1 MTVKENPVRT
11 YTKITAVVLLM
22 ILALSGCEKGGIKT
36 ETMTPEERAAAYAE
50 AESKKAESESESK
63 RLEAE
68 SKRVEQESLR
78 LEAEAA
84 EAKAKEEREE
94 DIAMA
99 QADFEENRYFRFD
112 GVDYELTF
120 YDSFNGHTL
129 DPDKWAY
136 CPKWER
142 DDCIWK
148 SDGTYL
154 EDGNLVLAVTGD
166 KVPYT
171 AGAVRTRDLFE
182 QTYGFYEVRCKLPQA
197 EGLNGAF
204 WLMCDG
210 AGAEN
215 EYGGSDGCEI
225 DILEAPHHDWSQIQH
240 ALHFDGYGA
249 KHKTTAKEL
258 VIDNI
263 YADEYHTYT
272 MVWTPEEYR
281 FFVDGEQTWK
291 MGGIWV
297 CNVPCYLKLSV
308 SVGGWA
314 GELDPNATP
323 VAGLTVD
330 YIKVGLPVE

>member
-1 MTVKENPVRT
+1 M
-11 YTKITAVVLLM
+11 
-22 ILALSGCEKGGIKT
+22 
-36 ETMTPEERAAAYAE
+36 
-50 AESKKAESESESK
+50 
-63 RLEAE
+63 
-68 SKRVEQESLR
+68 
-78 LEAEAA
+78 
-84 EAKAKEEREE
+84 
-94 DIAMA
+94 
-99 QADFEENRYFRFD
+99 
-112 GVDYELTF
+112 DYELTF

-136 CPKWER
+136 CPEWER

-148 SDGTYL
+148 SDGAYL

-171 AGAVRTRDLFE
+171 AGAIRTRDLFE

-249 KHKTTAKEL
+249 KHKTVAKERI
-258 VIDNI
+258 IDNI
-263 YADEYHTYT
+263 YDDEYHTYT
-272 MVWTPEEYR
+272 LVWTDADYR
-281 FFVDGEQTWK
+281 FYIDGEQTWK
-291 MGGIWV
+291 IGGIWV